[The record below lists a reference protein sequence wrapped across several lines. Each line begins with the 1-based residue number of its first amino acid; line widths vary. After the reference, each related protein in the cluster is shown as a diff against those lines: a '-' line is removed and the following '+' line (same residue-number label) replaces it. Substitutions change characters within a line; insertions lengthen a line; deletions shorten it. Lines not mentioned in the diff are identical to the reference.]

1 MQHQVSE
8 LNAVR
13 RTFVLS
19 AIALGGAFLTNAA
32 SARTTTI
39 QIWKD
44 PNCGCCMDWISHLK
58 KNGFQATVLD
68 RGNNVAR
75 ARLGMPQKFASCHT
89 ALVDNYVIEGHVPAE
104 DIKRMLKEK
113 PQALGLAVPG
123 MPIGS
128 PGMDGTAYGNRRN
141 AYQVLLIQKD
151 GSAKIFN
158 SYL

>member
-68 RGNNVAR
+68 QGNNVAR
-75 ARLGMPQKFASCHT
+75 ARLRSSHRVTQLWLIIMSLKDTFPQKTSNGCSKKNHR
-89 ALVDNYVIEGHVPAE
+89 L
-104 DIKRMLKEK
+104 
-113 PQALGLAVPG
+113 LG
-123 MPIGS
+123 
-128 PGMDGTAYGNRRN
+128 
-141 AYQVLLIQKD
+141 
-151 GSAKIFN
+151 
-158 SYL
+158 